1 MNKFKDRQYPES
13 RAIAC
18 LLICHWNY
26 AFIRINMKIKN
37 IIKNAAQLGGGQ
49 TADFAF
55 VSGLRERFVTVL
67 LKNLLFFV
75 VDIEFN
81 VSK

>member
-26 AFIRINMKIKN
+26 AVIRINMKIKN
-37 IIKNAAQLGGGQ
+37 IIKNAAQSGGG
-49 TADFAF
+49 
-55 VSGLRERFVTVL
+55 GL
-67 LKNLLFFV
+67 
-75 VDIEFN
+75 
-81 VSK
+81 

>member
-1 MNKFKDRQYPES
+1 MNKSKDRQYPES

-18 LLICHWNY
+18 LLICHCNY
-26 AFIRINMKIKN
+26 AVIRINTKIKN
-37 IIKNAAQLGGGQ
+37 IIKNAAQSGGGQ
-49 TADFAF
+49 TADKGK
-55 VSGLRERFVTVL
+55 VSGLREWFVTVL

-75 VDIEFN
+75 VDSELN

>member
-1 MNKFKDRQYPES
+1 MNKFKDRQYPKS

-37 IIKNAAQLGGGQ
+37 IIKNAAQSGGG
-49 TADFAF
+49 
-55 VSGLRERFVTVL
+55 GL
-67 LKNLLFFV
+67 
-75 VDIEFN
+75 
-81 VSK
+81 